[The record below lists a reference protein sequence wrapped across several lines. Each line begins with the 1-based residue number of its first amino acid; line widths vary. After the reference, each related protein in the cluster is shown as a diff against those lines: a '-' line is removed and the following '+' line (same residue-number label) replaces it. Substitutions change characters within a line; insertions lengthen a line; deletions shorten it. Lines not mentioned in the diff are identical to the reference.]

1 MALLLK
7 KKQAAEPEPKVLE
20 FTLTETSSGEIILS
34 EVATGWTLL
43 GLRVSEDQVTFFRY
57 AGVED
62 ENFLTDEDGRLE
74 EVDE

>member
-7 KKQAAEPEPKVLE
+7 KKDEPAVEATVIE
-20 FTLTETSSGEIILS
+20 FELVRKLNGDLIVS
-34 EVATGWTLL
+34 EVENGWEVL
-43 GLRVSEDQVTFFRY
+43 GLRVSEGQVTFFRNS
-57 AGVED
+57 GIED